1 MAMSQKDRTQHA
13 IGELIAYT
21 QQQNEKKQNGRLI
34 GVVNKMRPIQT
45 PLILF
50 LRLTTHSIQNI

>member
-1 MAMSQKDRTQHA
+1 MAMSQEDLTQ
-13 IGELIAYT
+13 LIAYA
-21 QQQNEKKQNGRLI
+21 QQQIEKKQNGRLI
-34 GVVNKMRPIQT
+34 GVVNKMCPIQT